1 MCQLQRRAR
10 GAAAASV
17 TPSPALASTPALRVC
32 VLPVIATLTLSF
44 FCSSLP
50 SCSAPC
56 LPPPPAKGTSRIPL
70 SASPA
75 PPPRWRSI
83 FCPCP
88 ESFRESL
95 SNSGWSAFEYCAHR
109 IWQSC
114 CKSFWATH
122 EGGQQTARDGQ
133 RLERS
138 QRQQPTTRRAHA
150 SATVFCGGESQDNR
164 ERSHSTLQFAA
175 AGACGAETAA
185 AATHGSRR
193 VTYAARFCCRF
204 VNNFRFIAG
213 IVARVFASLLGAFHL
228 RCFDGE

>member
-1 MCQLQRRAR
+1 M
-10 GAAAASV
+10 
-17 TPSPALASTPALRVC
+17 
-32 VLPVIATLTLSF
+32 
-44 FCSSLP
+44 
-50 SCSAPC
+50 
-56 LPPPPAKGTSRIPL
+56 PPPPASNPPMPSLPHRLFVYACSPSSPHSPCPSSAPL
-70 SASPA
+70 SPPAALLAFPPPQQRA
-75 PPPRWRSI
+75 PPASRSLLRLLLLLAGG
-83 FCPCP
+83 P
-88 ESFRESL
+88 S
-95 SNSGWSAFEYCAHR
+95 SAPALNPFGNHSQILVGVRLNIVLIEFGNPAANL
-109 IWQSC
+109 
-114 CKSFWATH
+114 FWATH

-164 ERSHSTLQFAA
+164 ERSHSTLQCAA

-213 IVARVFASLLGAFHL
+213 IAARVFASLLGAFHL

>member
-17 TPSPALASTPALRVC
+17 TPSRALASTPALRVC

-56 LPPPPAKGTSRIPL
+56 LPPPQQRSPPASRSLLRLLLLLAGGPS
-70 SASPA
+70 SAPA
-75 PPPRWRSI
+75 LNPFGNHSQILVGVRLNIVLIEFGNPAAN
-83 FCPCP
+83 
-88 ESFRESL
+88 L
-95 SNSGWSAFEYCAHR
+95 
-109 IWQSC
+109 
-114 CKSFWATH
+114 FWATH

-164 ERSHSTLQFAA
+164 QRSRSTLKFAA

-185 AATHGSRR
+185 AATHGSKR

-213 IVARVFASLLGAFHL
+213 IAARVFASLLGAFHL